1 MKICVFTAHPGDSI
15 FAAGGTRARGGE
27 AQGRGRH
34 RVRGREKPDIGN
46 LSRAVSEA
54 TIFAAFHFPSPLTP
68 HTVRK
73 VYEFPSINSVNWEP
87 QIFID
92 ITEHADRKR
101 KAVAEF
107 RQEDELLRAWEGPG
121 TTGLADQV
129 LSQNRASG
137 QLSGVPY
144 AEGFREFFAV
154 ETKSRAISLLP
165 V

>member
-1 MKICVFTAHPGDSI
+1 ML
-15 FAAGGTRARGGE
+15 
-27 AQGRGRH
+27 
-34 RVRGREKPDIGN
+34 REEKPDIVLTYWWQNVHPDIGN

-54 TIFAAFHFPSPLTP
+54 TIFAAFHFPSPLAP

-101 KAVAEF
+101 KAVGEF

-121 TTGLADQV
+121 STGLADQV

-137 QLSGVPY
+137 RLLGVPY